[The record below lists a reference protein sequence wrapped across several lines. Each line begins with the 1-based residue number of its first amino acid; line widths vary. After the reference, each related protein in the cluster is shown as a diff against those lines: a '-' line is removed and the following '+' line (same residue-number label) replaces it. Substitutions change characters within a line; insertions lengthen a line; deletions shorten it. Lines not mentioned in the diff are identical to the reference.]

1 METLEE
7 TLKQTCD
14 WAIDRIHHHLIH
26 HLCGDS
32 TKETLFNSVENAYC
46 IHEEFSEWLN
56 PNSPE
61 QKIISLEYIGD
72 DE

>member
-7 TLKQTCD
+7 TLEQTCD
-14 WAIDRIHHHLIH
+14 WAIDRMHYF
-26 HLCGDS
+26 CGDS
-32 TKETLFNSVENAYC
+32 TKETLFDSVENAYC